1 MTAVSPIG
9 PDFDLSTFDIWD
21 DDQAQHIY
29 EIFAEMNRRA
39 PVTWTE
45 SHGGHWVVTGYDAVR
60 EVSQDWAAF
69 SSEHGVQVPSVGLDF
84 GPPIT
89 VDPPLQR
96 LYRKPMAPFFTP
108 RAAKDSEAAVE
119 RHADALIDLFAG
131 RGRCDLVAD
140 FAEQLVPLVFFDEV
154 LHVPGDSLQQFVTK
168 FVHPGSTPREHAAIA
183 PEVARDL
190 IALRR
195 EMPPMD
201 DLVDAVFTAEIGDR
215 AITEEEILG
224 VIVLLL
230 LGGTDTTRNLISS
243 SLHYMA
249 LNPHVRAMLAENPGR
264 VERAVEE
271 FLRIFAAVQTIGR
284 TAMRDTRVG
293 DEQIPAGGKLVCAL
307 AAANRDPGEFDHPD
321 EFDIDRVSNRHFAF
335 GVGPHRCIG
344 SNLARM
350 EIKVAIE
357 RILARIPDYE
367 LAPGWTYHRR
377 GGFVHG
383 PESLEVVF
391 APRRT

>member
-1 MTAVSPIG
+1 MAAVSPIG
-9 PDFDLSTFDIWD
+9 PDYDLRAFDIWD
-21 DDQAQHIY
+21 DEQTQHIY
-29 EIFAEMNRRA
+29 AIFAEMNRRA

-45 SHGGHWVVTGYDAVR
+45 SHGGHWVVTGYEQVR
-60 EVSQDWAAF
+60 NVGQDWATF

-84 GPPIT
+84 SPPIT

-96 LYRKPMAPFFTP
+96 LYRKPMAPFFSP
-108 RAAKDSEAAVE
+108 SAAKNSEAAVR
-119 RHADALIDLFAG
+119 RHADALIDKFIG
-131 RGRCDLVAD
+131 RGHCDLAAD
-140 FAEQLVPLVFFDEV
+140 YAERLVPLVFFAEV
-154 LHVPGDSLQQFVTK
+154 LHVPADSLERFVTK
-168 FVHPGSTPREHAAIA
+168 FVHPGSTPRDHTAVA
-183 PEVARDL
+183 PEVAEDL

-195 EMPPMD
+195 AMPPQG
-201 DLVDAVFTAEIGDR
+201 DLVDAVLTAQIDGR
-215 AITEEEILG
+215 AITEEEIQG

-230 LGGTDTTRNLISS
+230 LGGTDTTRNVIAS

-249 LNPHVRAMLAENPGR
+249 LNPGIRTMVVQNPAR

-271 FLRIFAAVQTIGR
+271 FLRMFASVQTIGR
-284 TAMRDTRVG
+284 TAMRDTSIGEER
-293 DEQIPAGGKLVCAL
+293 IAAGGKLVCAL
-307 AAANRDPGEFDHPD
+307 AAANRDPAEFDHPD

-335 GVGPHRCIG
+335 GVGPHRCLG

-357 RILARIPDYE
+357 QILARIPGYE
-367 LAPGWTYHRR
+367 LAPGWTYRRR

-391 APRRT
+391 G

>member
-45 SHGGHWVVTGYDAVR
+45 SHGGHWVVTGYEQVR

-190 IALRR
+190 IA
-195 EMPPMD
+195 
-201 DLVDAVFTAEIGDR
+201 
-215 AITEEEILG
+215 
-224 VIVLLL
+224 
-230 LGGTDTTRNLISS
+230 
-243 SLHYMA
+243 
-249 LNPHVRAMLAENPGR
+249 
-264 VERAVEE
+264 
-271 FLRIFAAVQTIGR
+271 
-284 TAMRDTRVG
+284 
-293 DEQIPAGGKLVCAL
+293 
-307 AAANRDPGEFDHPD
+307 
-321 EFDIDRVSNRHFAF
+321 
-335 GVGPHRCIG
+335 
-344 SNLARM
+344 
-350 EIKVAIE
+350 
-357 RILARIPDYE
+357 
-367 LAPGWTYHRR
+367 
-377 GGFVHG
+377 
-383 PESLEVVF
+383 
-391 APRRT
+391 